1 MTPRAASP
9 IPRPAPGRLD
19 ALGPLLALAAAFAAL
34 SAFVPYFLT
43 WVNLVGL
50 ALSVSMIGMGASTM
64 MFCLAAGNVD
74 ISIESVVA
82 ASGVCAAVLINA
94 TGSVAAGI
102 AGGIAMGGLVGL
114 TNGVVVARYR
124 VNALIATLAVQ
135 QIVRGVGFIVSRSS
149 TVGIGERAF
158 FALGNG
164 YVLGVPNPVWIMAA
178 CLAASGVLLNKTT
191 FGKETLAL
199 GGSREAARLAGVK
212 VMRVEIA
219 GFLLHGMV
227 GGLAGV
233 VLASRM
239 NSGQPNVGVGFSM
252 DCLSACVL
260 GGVSLNGGVARV
272 SGAIIGVLV
281 MGTMQNAMT
290 LLNVPNFYQYVA
302 RGAILL
308 AAVLFDQARR
318 ARREAG

>member
-1 MTPRAASP
+1 MESRAPSPR
-9 IPRPAPGRLD
+9 RPLPARID
-19 ALGPLLALAAAFAAL
+19 ALWPLIALAGGFAAL

-43 WVNLVGL
+43 WVNILGL

-82 ASGVCAAVLINA
+82 ASGVCAAVLINS
-94 TGSVAAGI
+94 THSVAAGI

-114 TNGVVVARYR
+114 ANGVVVARFR

-135 QIVRGVGFIVSRSS
+135 QIVRGLGFVISRSS
-149 TVGIGERAF
+149 TVGIGERGF

-164 YVLGVPNPVWIMAA
+164 YLLGVPNPVWIMAA
-178 CLAASGVLLNKTT
+178 CLALSGLLLNKTT

-239 NSGQPNVGVGFSM
+239 NSGQPNVGAGFSM

-260 GGVSLNGGVARV
+260 GGVSLKGGVARV
-272 SGAIIGVLV
+272 SGAIAGVLV

-318 ARREAG
+318 ARREAA

>member
-9 IPRPAPGRLD
+9 RARPATGRLD
-19 ALGPLLALAAAFAAL
+19 ALGPLLALAAAFVAL

-82 ASGVCAAVLINA
+82 VSGVCAAVLINA

-102 AGGIAMGGLVGL
+102 AGGIAMGGLVGMA
-114 TNGVVVARYR
+114 NGVLVARFR

-149 TVGIGERAF
+149 TVGIGERSF

-212 VMRVEIA
+212 VMRIEIA

-308 AAVLFDQARR
+308 AAVLFDQSRR
-318 ARREAG
+318 ARREAS

>member
-1 MTPRAASP
+1 MATRASP
-9 IPRPAPGRLD
+9 WGRQSLPVLLD
-19 ALGPLLALAAAFAAL
+19 AAVPPLILVGAFAAL
-34 SAFVPYFLT
+34 SVFVPFFFS
-43 WVNLVGL
+43 WVNIVGL

-82 ASGVCAAVLINA
+82 VSGVCAAVLINS
-94 TGSVAAGI
+94 THSIAAGV

-114 TNGVVVARYR
+114 ANGVIVARFR

-135 QIVRGVGFIVSRSS
+135 QIVRGLGFIISRSS
-149 TVGIGERAF
+149 AVGIGERDF
-158 FALGNG
+158 FVLGNG
-164 YVLGVPNPVWIMAA
+164 YLLGVPNPVWIMIA
-178 CLAASGVLLNKTT
+178 CFVVAGVLLNKTT
-191 FGKETLAL
+191 YGKETLAL
-199 GGSREAARLAGVK
+199 GGSREAARLAGVG
-212 VMRVEIA
+212 VRRVEIA
-219 GFLLHGMV
+219 GFLLQGLV

-239 NSGQPNVGVGFSM
+239 TSGQPNVATGFSM

-272 SGAIIGVLV
+272 SGAIVGVLV
-281 MGTMQNAMT
+281 MGTMQNAMS

-308 AAVLFDQARR
+308 VAVLFDQYRR
-318 ARREAG
+318 SRRD